1 MAGKSGREIIAEQPF
16 SWKTFFLKWEWFL
29 LLIFILINIMNAN
42 LSPYYASVSGLFTAT
57 NSFLE
62 KAFIALPM
70 AYILVLGDMDIS
82 VGSIACISAVSLAL
96 AYNAGI
102 PMAACIVICLL
113 VGTICGLIN
122 GLILTKFTELA
133 PMIVTLGTQILY
145 RGIAEGIL
153 GDTSSGGLTAVKWFS
168 NLYWGKVGVVPIM
181 FIVFIIC
188 ACVFGFVLHKTVF
201 GRWLYAIGSNKTAAE
216 YAGIEVQKI
225 RLIVFV
231 LTGLFAAVTGVFLA
245 SRMGSTKSDIAT
257 SYEMEAISMAVLG
270 GFSTNGGKGN
280 FIGVVLAIFIVGF
293 LRYGLG
299 LINVPAQ
306 AMLVI
311 IGLLLIIVVM
321 APNIKNQIQYSMKK
335 KSK

>member
-1 MAGKSGREIIAEQPF
+1 MAGKSGREIIAENPF
-16 SWKTFFLKWEWFL
+16 SWKSFFLKWEWFL
-29 LLIFILINIMNAN
+29 VLIFIIINIMNAN

-57 NSFLE
+57 CSFLE
-62 KAFIALPM
+62 KSFIALPM
-70 AYILVLGDMDIS
+70 AYILILGDIDIS

-96 AYNAGI
+96 AYNAGV
-102 PMAACIVICLL
+102 PMGMAIVVCLL
-113 VGTICGLIN
+113 VGTLCGLIN
-122 GLILTKFTELA
+122 GFILTRFTELA
-133 PMIVTLGTQILY
+133 PMIVTLGTQILF

-153 GDTSSGGLTAVKWFS
+153 GDTSAGGLTTVKWFS
-168 NLYWGKVGVVPIM
+168 DLYWGKVGVVPIM
-181 FIVFIIC
+181 FIFFVVFAVI
-188 ACVFGFVLHKTVF
+188 FGFVLHKTVF

-231 LTGLFAAVTGVFLA
+231 LTGLFSAVTGVFLA

-257 SYEMEAISMAVLG
+257 GYELEAISMAVLG
-270 GFSTNGGKGN
+270 GFSTDGGKGN
-280 FIGVVLAIFIVGF
+280 FIGVILAIFIVGF

-311 IGLLLIIVVM
+311 IGGLLIVTVM
-321 APNIKNQIQYSMKK
+321 APNLKGRFKYLKK
-335 KSK
+335 AKK

>member
-16 SWKTFFLKWEWFL
+16 SWKSFFLKWEWFL
-29 LLIFILINIMNAN
+29 LLIFILVNIMNAN
-42 LSPYYASVSGLFTAT
+42 LSPYYASVAGLFTAT
-57 NSFLE
+57 CSFLE
-62 KAFIALPM
+62 KSFIALPM
-70 AYILVLGDMDIS
+70 AYILVLGDIDIS
-82 VGSIACISAVSLAL
+82 VGSIACLSAVSLAL
-96 AYNAGI
+96 AFNAGL
-102 PMAACIVICLL
+102 PMAGSVLVALG
-113 VGTICGLIN
+113 VGTLCGLIN
-122 GLILTKFTELA
+122 GIILTRFTELA
-133 PMIVTLGTQILY
+133 PMIVTLGTQILF

-153 GDTSSGGLTAVKWFS
+153 GDTSAGGLTTVKWFS

-181 FIVFIIC
+181 FIVFVIC

-216 YAGIEVQKI
+216 YAGIQVQKI
-225 RLIVFV
+225 RLLTFV
-231 LTGLFAAVTGVFLA
+231 VTGLFSAVTGVFLA

-280 FIGVVLAIFIVGF
+280 FIGLILAIFIVGF

-311 IGLLLIIVVM
+311 IGGLLIVTVM
-321 APNIKNQIQYSMKK
+321 APNIKDTIKK
-335 KSK
+335 TIHNK

>member
-16 SWKTFFLKWEWFL
+16 SWKTFFFKWEWFL
-29 LLIFILINIMNAN
+29 LVIFVLVNIMNAN

-57 NSFLE
+57 CSFLE
-62 KAFIALPM
+62 KSFIALPM
-70 AYILVLGDMDIS
+70 AYILVLGDIDIS

-96 AYNAGI
+96 AFNAGI
-102 PMAACIVICLL
+102 PMPLCVLICLG
-113 VGTICGLIN
+113 VGTLCGLIN

-133 PMIVTLGTQILY
+133 PMIVTLGTQILF

-153 GDTSSGGLTAVKWFS
+153 GDTSAGGLTTVKWFS

-181 FIVFIIC
+181 FICFVVC
-188 ACVFGFVLHKTVF
+188 AAVFGFVLHKTVF

-231 LTGLFAAVTGVFLA
+231 LTGLFSAVTGVFLA

-257 SYEMEAISMAVLG
+257 GYELEAISMAVLG

-280 FIGVVLAIFIVGF
+280 FIGVILAIFIVGF

-311 IGLLLIIVVM
+311 IGALLIVTVM
-321 APNIKNQIQYSMKK
+321 APNLKNQIQAGLKK

>member
-16 SWKTFFLKWEWFL
+16 SWKSFFLKWEWFL
-29 LLIFILINIMNAN
+29 IVIFILINIMNAN

-57 NSFLE
+57 CSFLE
-62 KAFIALPM
+62 KSFIALPM
-70 AYILVLGDMDIS
+70 AYILILGDIDIS
-82 VGSIACISAVSLAL
+82 VGSISCISAVSLAL
-96 AYNAGI
+96 AYNAGV
-102 PMAACIVICLL
+102 PMAGSVVICLL
-113 VGTICGLIN
+113 VGTLCGLIN

-133 PMIVTLGTQILY
+133 PMIVTLGTQILF

-153 GDTSSGGLTAVKWFS
+153 GDTSAGGLTAVKWFS

-181 FIVFIIC
+181 FIFFVVFAII
-188 ACVFGFVLHKTVF
+188 FGFILHKTVF

-257 SYEMEAISMAVLG
+257 GYELEAISIAVLG
-270 GFSTNGGKGN
+270 GFSTDGGKGN
-280 FIGVVLAIFIVGF
+280 FPGVILAIFIVGF

-311 IGLLLIIVVM
+311 IGSLLIVTVM
-321 APNIKNQIQYSMKK
+321 APNLKNQIKFKK
-335 KSK
+335 KAK

>member
-1 MAGKSGREIIAEQPF
+1 MAGKSGREIIAENPF
-16 SWKTFFLKWEWFL
+16 SWKSFFLKWEWFL
-29 LLIFILINIMNAN
+29 VLIFIIINIMNAN

-57 NSFLE
+57 CSFLE
-62 KAFIALPM
+62 KSFIALPM
-70 AYILVLGDMDIS
+70 AYILILGDIDIS

-96 AYNAGI
+96 AYNAGV
-102 PMAACIVICLL
+102 PMGMAIVVCLL
-113 VGTICGLIN
+113 VGTLCGLIN
-122 GLILTKFTELA
+122 GFILTRFTELA
-133 PMIVTLGTQILY
+133 PMIVTLGTQILF

-153 GDTSSGGLTAVKWFS
+153 GDTSAGGLTTVKWFS
-168 NLYWGKVGVVPIM
+168 DLYWGKVGVVPIM
-181 FIVFIIC
+181 FIFFVVFAVI
-188 ACVFGFVLHKTVF
+188 FGFVLHKTVF

-231 LTGLFAAVTGVFLA
+231 LTGLFSAVTGVFLA

-257 SYEMEAISMAVLG
+257 GYELEAISMAVLG
-270 GFSTNGGKGN
+270 GFSTDGGKGN
-280 FIGVVLAIFIVGF
+280 FIGVILAIFIVGF

-311 IGLLLIIVVM
+311 IGGLLIVTLM
-321 APNIKNQIQYSMKK
+321 APNLKGRFKYLKK
-335 KSK
+335 AKK